1 MKKSLI
7 ALAALAAVGV
17 ASAQSSVTIYG
28 TLDASAGQLKRTI
41 SETGSP
47 STTQTVS
54 SMGGLNSS
62 RGTNL
67 MGFRGTEDLGGGL
80 TASFTY
86 EMSLNGNNVANNG
99 QIGVVTATGATSAV
113 VGNGS
118 PFAQTRQAWIGLGS
132 KTMGEVRIGSQN
144 TLMVPIG
151 GYSVAIQE
159 VGLGGSTIGQLNGLA
174 TTRNP
179 IQLFTIERYTFVTPG
194 VSGDANSPLIAA
206 VGSQYLTPNMGV
218 SGTQPR
224 YSNVLTYISPT
235 MSGFRASLQLVR
247 ENSENGAGV
256 GDINGA
262 VSKVKAQILGL
273 EYDQGPLS
281 VKALYTNKSQLAGRT
296 ANVNTTNGGNGLA
309 ANAITAANAVDKNSV
324 SHLVLAG
331 SYNLGVAIPFAI
343 YSKGDNKFE
352 IENGAAGTTK
362 VATDMYEL
370 GLRIPMG
377 ALAPYVS
384 VSRGDWKAT
393 EAGVADFNVKMSTY
407 QVGTTYAMSKRTTLY
422 AATGQSKFTASQ
434 AGVAGEAQ
442 DKLRGFRLGVTHA
455 F

>member
-41 SETGSP
+41 SETGSA

-62 RGTNL
+62 RGTNV

-99 QIGVVTATGATSAV
+99 QIGMNTAAAYGPAV
-113 VGNGS
+113 AGNGS

-281 VKALYTNKSQLAGRT
+281 VKALYTNKSQLAGRP
-296 ANVNTTNGGNGLA
+296 ANGNVNGTA
-309 ANAITAANAVDKNSV
+309 VTAATAVDKNSV

-393 EAGVADFNVKMSTY
+393 EAGAADFNVKMSTY

-422 AATGQSKFTASQ
+422 AATGQSKFTASV